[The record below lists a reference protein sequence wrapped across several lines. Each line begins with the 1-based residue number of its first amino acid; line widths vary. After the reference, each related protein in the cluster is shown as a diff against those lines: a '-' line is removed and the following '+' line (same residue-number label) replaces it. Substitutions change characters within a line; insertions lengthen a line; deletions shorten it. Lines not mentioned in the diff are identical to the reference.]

1 MVRLLPSVASR
12 VLVAWV
18 ALASLAAGVHAATG
32 PVPVVVATDIGDD
45 IDDTW
50 ALVLALKCPELDV
63 KLVLT
68 DYGDT
73 EHRALIV
80 GKLLEA
86 AKRTDVPI
94 GIGVREKGQPSGQAE
109 WVKGYDLSRYPGKVH
124 RDGVQALVDLALS
137 SPEPVTLV
145 ALGPPPS
152 LAEALRREPRIAGKL
167 RFAGMYGSIHKG
179 YSGKPKPEPEWNVRA
194 SVQAARALL
203 AAPWSEGIV
212 TPLDTCGLVTL
223 RGERY
228 ARLRA
233 SRDPLLVAL
242 FENYELWCRTK
253 EWCTKKPDRVAVE
266 SSTLFDTVAVYLAVT
281 RELVKTETLGV
292 RVTDDGM
299 TVPDAAGQPLV
310 WATEWKDL
318 DAYEEWLTRRLLGEA
333 VRSAR

>member
-1 MVRLLPSVASR
+1 MTRRTAFTTCISAVARVDRLR
-12 VLVAWV
+12 
-18 ALASLAAGVHAATG
+18 
-32 PVPVVVATDIGDD
+32 
-45 IDDTW
+45 
-50 ALVLALKCPELDV
+50 
-63 KLVLT
+63 
-68 DYGDT
+68 
-73 EHRALIV
+73 
-80 GKLLEA
+80 
-86 AKRTDVPI
+86 
-94 GIGVREKGQPSGQAE
+94 SG
-109 WVKGYDLSRYPGKVH
+109 
-124 RDGVQALVDLALS
+124 
-137 SPEPVTLV
+137 
-145 ALGPPPS
+145 
-152 LAEALRREPRIAGKL
+152 
-167 RFAGMYGSIHKG
+167 
-179 YSGKPKPEPEWNVRA
+179 WNVRA

>member
-1 MVRLLPSVASR
+1 MRFDMSRRLISFI
-12 VLVAWV
+12 VLVA
-18 ALASLAAGVHAATG
+18 LAPAVHAASR
-32 PVPVVVATDIGDD
+32 PIPVVVATDIGDD

-68 DYGDT
+68 DFGDT

-80 GKLLEA
+80 GKLLEV

-94 GIGVREKGQPSGQAE
+94 GIGVREKGVPSGQAE
-109 WVKGYDLSRYPGKVH
+109 WVKGYDLARYPGKVH
-124 RDGVQALVDLALS
+124 KDGVQALVDLALR
-137 SPEPVTLV
+137 SPEPVTLI

-167 RFAGMYGSIHKG
+167 RLAGMYGSLHRG

-194 SVQAARALL
+194 SAPAARALL
-203 AAPWSEGIV
+203 TAPWKEAFV

-223 RGERY
+223 QGERY

-233 SRDPLLVAL
+233 SREPLLVAL
-242 FENYELWCRTK
+242 FENYEVWCRTK
-253 EWCTKKPDRVAVE
+253 EWCTKEPGRVAIK

-299 TVPDAAGQPLV
+299 TVPDEAGHALV

-318 DAYEEWLTRRLLGEA
+318 DAYEEWLTRRLLAEPR
-333 VRSAR
+333 RSAR